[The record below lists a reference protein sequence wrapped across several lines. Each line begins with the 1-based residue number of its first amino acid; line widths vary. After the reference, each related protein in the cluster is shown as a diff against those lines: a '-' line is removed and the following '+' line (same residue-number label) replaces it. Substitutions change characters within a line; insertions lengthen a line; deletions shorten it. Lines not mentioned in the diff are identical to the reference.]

1 MSALASGGKLL
12 KLEPKIPWQ
21 SLRSVVFPDEMGPV
35 TMFNPGLD
43 LHYAIRAN
51 EPERF

>member
-1 MSALASGGKLL
+1 MPALASGGKLL

-21 SLRSVVFPDEMGPV
+21 SLRSVVFPDQMGPV
-35 TMFNPGLD
+35 RCHWLE